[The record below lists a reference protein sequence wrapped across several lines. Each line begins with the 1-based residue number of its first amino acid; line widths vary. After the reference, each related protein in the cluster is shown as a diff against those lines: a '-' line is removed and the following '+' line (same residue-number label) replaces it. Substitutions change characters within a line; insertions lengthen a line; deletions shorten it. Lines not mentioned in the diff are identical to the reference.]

1 LSARGTSTL
10 LNNALL
16 SAHFLFADD
25 PGAEQVSITIKPIAV
40 VDRST
45 QFAPAPAFIEVGFGH
60 LRATLSR
67 SIPGS

>member
-25 PGAEQVSITIKPIAV
+25 TPRMYRQLHCYEQGVYTTNWAAHFLGDPLPDQYRV
-40 VDRST
+40 R
-45 QFAPAPAFIEVGFGH
+45 
-60 LRATLSR
+60 L
-67 SIPGS
+67 